1 MADYTVGIYNDEGLN
16 LTSRGHLLNNLRLL
30 WSKSAG
36 RLITEDFLKET
47 PLLLIPIIIN
57 KKIGFINKQAE
68 IIISAEYDAVI
79 GDFIAPSALICVLQ
93 EGKWGAINS
102 SGEAVIPFN
111 YKELCQFH
119 CGLACARDFNYHYGY
134 INIQNEVIVPFG
146 LYEWIDACYTT
157 FKANILSGYY
167 QFSTK
172 GCARVKQNGKWG
184 IIDTSG
190 KIIVDIKYDKIW
202 TLSCKH
208 LSALHAEIDGEIE
221 YIDLLKLIRK
231 DVKSPKSSNWSYMD
245 DDYDWEGEAWDA
257 LTDGQY
263 GDCPEDGYNIDG
275 LMDSIGRG

>member
-1 MADYTVGIYNDEGLN
+1 MELTPIGIKHLNINSLHKKSVGF
-16 LTSRGHLLNNLRLL
+16 
-30 WSKSAG
+30 
-36 RLITEDFLKET
+36 LITEKKLASSSC
-47 PLLLIPIIIN
+47 LLEAIICEN
-57 KKIGFINKQAE
+57 KIGYIDKNASV
-68 IIISAEYDAVI
+68 IIEPQYDDVR
-79 GDFIAPSALICVLQ
+79 GDFVDSSSVVCVLK
-93 EGKWGAINS
+93 EGKWGVINPS
-102 SGEAVIPFN
+102 NETIIPFQ

-134 INIQNEVIVPFG
+134 INVKNEVIVPFG
-146 LYEWIDACYTT
+146 LYEWIDASYTT

-208 LSALHAEIDGEIE
+208 LSAIHVEIDREIE
-221 YIDLLKLIRK
+221 YIDLLKLIRM
-231 DVKSPKSSNWSYMD
+231 DVKNHKDSRWTYMD
-245 DDYDWEGEAWDA
+245 DDYDWKSEAWDA

-263 GDCPEDGYNIDG
+263 GDYPEEGYDIDG
-275 LMDSIGRG
+275 LLDSIGRG